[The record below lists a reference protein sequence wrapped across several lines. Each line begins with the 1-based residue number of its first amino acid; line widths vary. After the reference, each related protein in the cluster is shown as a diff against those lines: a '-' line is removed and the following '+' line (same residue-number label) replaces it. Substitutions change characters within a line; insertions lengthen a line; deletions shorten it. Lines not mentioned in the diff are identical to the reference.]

1 MKNLFKVW
9 LLAMALAFG
18 AMQAFGQF
26 TWTKDA
32 RNPVFSGVNGTW
44 STHVFC
50 PCVLF
55 NSDSARYE
63 MWFSATIGPSAYPNY
78 RPYSV
83 GRAISKDGINWTMY
97 PSVVVS
103 PDAGKWDNVTID
115 APEVI
120 RENGQYKMWYTSWK
134 DNTSPNYLGY
144 ATSSDGIHWTKYSG
158 NPIFG
163 PGPAAWEA
171 GGPWFV
177 SILPFQGGYKMW
189 YTGYTADFGT
199 TAIGYATSADGIN
212 WKRDTVHSPVL
223 NVGPSG
229 QWDDSYVRE
238 PNVLA
243 IGDSCYMW
251 YVGDQTSGYGRT
263 GLAGSK
269 DGINTW
275 TKYGANPVVV
285 PAGAGTWDAERTC
298 VGTVL
303 RVGDTLHM
311 WYDGW
316 RPPHTSYQYSIGH
329 ATSPLSPIA
338 APVLLSPPN
347 GVDSQVT
354 TLLLTWRKIS
364 GALTYQVQ
372 VGSDGGFTTPLFD
385 DSTVTDTSKLINNL
399 AASTKYYW
407 RVKGRD
413 SDRSSTYSTPWTFTT
428 GTVSV
433 QQGEE
438 LPTHY
443 SLGQNY
449 PNPFNPT
456 TGITYQVPG
465 ASDVKLVVYDLLG
478 REVAVL
484 VNERKTPGRYEV
496 KFDGN
501 GLASGVYLY
510 RLTAGLP
517 DRQAGTFSQVR
528 KMVLLR

>member
-1 MKNLFKVW
+1 MKNLLKLW
-9 LLAMALAFG
+9 LLATVFAVG
-18 AMQAFGQF
+18 VGEAFGQF

-50 PCVLF
+50 PSVLF

-63 MWFSATIGPSAYPNY
+63 MWFNATIGPSAYPNY

-97 PSVVVS
+97 PSAVLS

-144 ATSSDGIHWTKYSG
+144 ATSADGIHWTKYSG

-163 PGPAAWEA
+163 PGTAAWEA

-212 WKRDTVHSPVL
+212 WQRDAAHSPVL
-223 NVGPSG
+223 NVGASG

-243 IGDSCYMW
+243 IGDSWYMW

-263 GLAGSK
+263 GLAVSK
-269 DGINTW
+269 DGINSW
-275 TKYGANPVVV
+275 TKYGTNPILV
-285 PAGAGTWDAERTC
+285 PGGAGTWDAERTC

-316 RPPHTSYQYSIGH
+316 RPPHTSYQYRIGH
-329 ATSPLSPIA
+329 ATSPYYDLWVRLVAPADGEDLKSNSFRLSWNHTANPA
-338 APVLLSPPN
+338 VRYHLQLAT
-347 GVDSQVT
+347 DSLFAQLMINDT
-354 TLLLTWRKIS
+354 TL
-364 GALTYQVQ
+364 
-372 VGSDGGFTTPLFD
+372 
-385 DSTVTDTSKLINNL
+385 TDTSDSVGGIANG
-399 AASTKYYW
+399 TYYW
-407 RVKGRD
+407 RVSARNADVWGFFSNIR
-413 SDRSSTYSTPWTFTT
+413 RV
-428 GTVSV
+428 TVSV
-433 QQGEE
+433 GIAADPDVPRQYE
-438 LPTHY
+438 LR
-443 SLGQNY
+443 QNY
-449 PNPFNPT
+449 PNPFNPST
-456 TGITYQVPG
+456 TIRYQIPKSSEVRL
-465 ASDVKLVVYDLLG
+465 SVFDLLG
-478 REVAVL
+478 REVSVL
-484 VNERKTPGRYEV
+484 VNQRTDAGVHDV
-496 KFDGN
+496 KFDAT
-501 GLASGVYLY
+501 GLSSGVYFYQL
-510 RLTAGLP
+510 RAGEFV
-517 DRQAGTFSQVR
+517 QT
-528 KMVLLR
+528 KKLLLAH